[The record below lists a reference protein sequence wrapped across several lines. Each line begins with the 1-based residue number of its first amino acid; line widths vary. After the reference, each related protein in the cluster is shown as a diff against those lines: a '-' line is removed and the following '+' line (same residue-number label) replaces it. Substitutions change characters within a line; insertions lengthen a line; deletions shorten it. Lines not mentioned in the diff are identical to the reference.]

1 MYCEN
6 WLLMGPGHQAF
17 HSNPR
22 TRTLGYGE
30 RNLHDHEQ
38 FHAKFSSAGMAWTL
52 AAVNYNE
59 KRRLGAPFC
68 ELRDGKL
75 GSVYTMLTEM
85 LERRGDWR
93 RKPAARSR
101 GGLMLP
107 PSFHLLLG
115 TAQGK
120 GIPWE
125 YHRCKSTSGPPP
137 LVNYYYGF
145 ETLTRKADLVA
156 MLEMAEAT
164 CGGSWPTH
172 MPVRLMAPV
181 CVPGHLVWELLPKS
195 FAFYPDR
202 GITHQRFRSSFFA
215 AFAAAERAHGSLHNV
230 WIVKPSNG
238 CKGERIYLSS
248 SYNEILQFLMEEA
261 IYAAH
266 GEAIASAW
274 VVQRYIHNPLLL
286 RGGRKFDLRCWVLL
300 DADYNVWLYQQ
311 GVARMA
317 AVPYDIQD
325 LQNYFAHL
333 TNHCIAETHA
343 AFGAYEPN
351 NELFYASLDAELSHA
366 LPQRAAA
373 AGGSVLYGR
382 ILPQVRAGPSSR
394 RLSMTSDDL

>member
-1 MYCEN
+1 
-6 WLLMGPGHQAF
+6 
-17 HSNPR
+17 
-22 TRTLGYGE
+22 
-30 RNLHDHEQ
+30 
-38 FHAKFSSAGMAWTL
+38 MAWTL

-93 RKPAARSR
+93 RKPAARRR

-248 SYNEILQFLMEEA
+248 SYNEIVQFLMEEA

-394 RLSMTSDDL
+394 RPSMTSDDL

>member
-1 MYCEN
+1 
-6 WLLMGPGHQAF
+6 
-17 HSNPR
+17 
-22 TRTLGYGE
+22 
-30 RNLHDHEQ
+30 
-38 FHAKFSSAGMAWTL
+38 MAWTL

-93 RKPAARSR
+93 RKTAARSR

-125 YHRCKSTSGPPP
+125 YHRCKSTGGPPP

-164 CGGSWPTH
+164 CGGNWPTH

-181 CVPGHLVWELLPKS
+181 CVPGHLVWELLPRS

-238 CKGERIYLSS
+238 
-248 SYNEILQFLMEEA
+248 MV
-261 IYAAH
+261 
-266 GEAIASAW
+266 IALDCA
-274 VVQRYIHNPLLL
+274 RL
-286 RGGRKFDLRCWVLL
+286 RVIAL
-300 DADYNVWLYQQ
+300 DCA
-311 GVARMA
+311 
-317 AVPYDIQD
+317 
-325 LQNYFAHL
+325 
-333 TNHCIAETHA
+333 
-343 AFGAYEPN
+343 
-351 NELFYASLDAELSHA
+351 
-366 LPQRAAA
+366 
-373 AGGSVLYGR
+373 
-382 ILPQVRAGPSSR
+382 
-394 RLSMTSDDL
+394 